1 MVKLFGKEM
10 TRREIEAHV
19 GRMDQ
24 VAGIVPSTRADGRA
38 AGLRS
43 LVVSNGAGL
52 SMTCLPDRGLD
63 ISHAEYRGVPLCWRS
78 SNGDAA
84 ASFYDDDDAEW
95 LRTFFGGLLT
105 TCGLTNFGPAGAD
118 QYGSFGL
125 HGRIN
130 ATPAD
135 DVLWSQRWEGDEWI
149 LEVEGIARQ
158 TRTFGE
164 HLSLARRLHMNV
176 GERSMYLHDVV
187 TNHGFSE
194 APHMMLYHCNA
205 GFPILAPEARLYVA
219 HSQTYPRDT
228 AAGTGLADW
237 DLVTPPQP
245 GFAEQ
250 VFIHNP
256 IACADGRAA
265 AALINPS
272 LNDGQGLGLA
282 VRFDPE
288 QLPALIQWRMLG
300 QGTYVMGIEPANC
313 PTIEGRV
320 EAGGRGTLPL
330 LQAGESRSYDLEFQ
344 VLDGRQDI
352 AAIIDQIE
360 QANAQAGSDVS
371 RSRA

>member
-164 HLSLARRLHMNV
+164 HLSLARRLQRGHRERETLLALLEQRLQAGAISAVAANSGQLALV
-176 GERSMYLHDVV
+176 DARSRLQLARSASERSMAALAEALSLPLSVV
-187 TNHGFSE
+187 RSMQLDYAELQRPAAIPQDSE
-194 APHMMLYHCNA
+194 A
-205 GFPILAPEARLYVA
+205 R
-219 HSQTYPRDT
+219 
-228 AAGTGLADW
+228 
-237 DLVTPPQP
+237 
-245 GFAEQ
+245 
-250 VFIHNP
+250 
-256 IACADGRAA
+256 RAA
-265 AALINPS
+265 LLAHERAHLAGRHPCIGPGAGRCARRDRSAWWPARPS
-272 LNDGQGLGLA
+272 SSPRIA
-282 VRFDPE
+282 
-288 QLPALIQWRMLG
+288 
-300 QGTYVMGIEPANC
+300 
-313 PTIEGRV
+313 PTG
-320 EAGGRGTLPL
+320 
-330 LQAGESRSYDLEFQ
+330 
-344 VLDGRQDI
+344 
-352 AAIIDQIE
+352 
-360 QANAQAGSDVS
+360 
-371 RSRA
+371 